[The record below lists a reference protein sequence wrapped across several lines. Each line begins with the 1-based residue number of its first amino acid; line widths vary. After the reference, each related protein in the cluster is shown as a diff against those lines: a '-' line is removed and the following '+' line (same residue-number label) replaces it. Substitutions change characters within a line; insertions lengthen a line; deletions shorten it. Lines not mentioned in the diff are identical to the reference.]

1 MLLADGLTGNDWA
14 VRQLRAWTAA
24 EVGADRDD
32 IHLLEK
38 AGQTW
43 AELAKSKPDI
53 PQLLY
58 NQASTAEAT
67 FRAIVRTKGH
77 AAALETQRHN
87 LDLAREAYLK
97 VGDDEEA
104 DDALRLQALTNLG
117 NGFDMLGRD
126 LESIEVYDKALA
138 INPAF
143 GMASG
148 NKGVALAHVAHL
160 ADGHTSAVLSQ
171 AVEALDAALK
181 DRDGIM
187 AASGPS
193 AYATFEAT
201 RGRIKI
207 TDTGDGDSPH
217 KGHVHSSS
225 PNPWNDPYLDWCRR
239 EKLFLHV
246 SLECLRED
254 DEFLDPLFFRRLISD
269 ISDAAGPDRIDVLHD
284 AFNAIKQDFIAARYS
299 AWLVSE
305 LDSPIRDQA
314 SSISARTRF
323 VDSLSYAR
331 WGTRVGMGVQA
342 FTAAANLLDKIASF
356 THLYLSTGRVR
367 DVYFPS
373 LWHPRNQKRK
383 KQMEDAF
390 RQEFEKE
397 SFNRGLLAL
406 CDLSCD
412 LERKTRLAE
421 LIDRRHSATH
431 RFLVVHEWGEDG
443 AATGEFLDRVSW
455 SELLDG
461 LLWQLRT
468 ARAALIYLA
477 RAVEIRESRL
487 GDEAESEG
495 KVIPTMPAFGAM
507 TEPAD

>member
-1 MLLADGLTGNDWA
+1 M
-14 VRQLRAWTAA
+14 
-24 EVGADRDD
+24 
-32 IHLLEK
+32 
-38 AGQTW
+38 
-43 AELAKSKPDI
+43 
-53 PQLLY
+53 
-58 NQASTAEAT
+58 
-67 FRAIVRTKGH
+67 
-77 AAALETQRHN
+77 
-87 LDLAREAYLK
+87 K
-97 VGDDEEA
+97 VGDDKDA
-104 DDALRLQALTNLG
+104 DDSLRLQALTNLG

-160 ADGHTSAVLSQ
+160 SEGHTSAVLSQ

-187 AASGPS
+187 AASGPN
-193 AYATFEAT
+193 AYATFETT
-201 RGRIKI
+201 RRRIKI
-207 TDTGDGDSPH
+207 TSTTDDDSSH
-217 KGHVHSSS
+217 KGHIHSSS
-225 PNPWNDPYLDWCRR
+225 TDPWKDPYLDWCRR
-239 EKLFLHV
+239 ESLFLHV
-246 SLECLRED
+246 SLGCLRED
-254 DEFLDPLFFRRLISD
+254 DESLDPLYFRRLISD
-269 ISDAAGPDRIDVLHD
+269 IGDAAGPDRIDVLHD
-284 AFNAIKQDFIAARYS
+284 AFNAIKQDFVAARYS
-299 AWLVSE
+299 AWLVS
-305 LDSPIRDQA
+305 DPTSPIREQA
-314 SSISARTRF
+314 SNVSSRTRF
-323 VDSLSYAR
+323 IDSLSYAR
-331 WGTRVGMGVQA
+331 WGTRVGMGIQA
-342 FTAAANLLDKIASF
+342 FTAAANLLDKVASF
-356 THLYLSTGRVR
+356 THLYLSTGRVK

-373 LWHPRNQKRK
+373 LWHPRNQRREKR
-383 KQMEDAF
+383 MEAPF
-390 RQEFEKE
+390 RHEFEKQ

-421 LIDRRHSATH
+421 LIHRRHAATH

-455 SELLDG
+455 SELLDS
-461 LLWQLRT
+461 LLWLLRT

-477 RAVEIRESRL
+477 RAVAIRESRL